1 MKWISTH
8 GTDTSDIYVSPPWEL
23 IRRVVGFGTD
33 RVTIIKHGVKVHQ
46 IEAQDGLQK
55 AMDWCSR
62 PTTPETD
69 LEHVRMKSPAFFGE
83 P

>member
-1 MKWISTH
+1 MSLRILHTADNHIGLSFNQ
-8 GTDTSDIYVSPPWEL
+8 YPEAVRERL
-23 IRRVVGFGTD
+23 IEERFASLGRMVDAVF
-33 RVTIIKHGVKVHQ
+33 
-46 IEAQDGLQK
+46 EAQDGLQK

-69 LEHVRMKSPAFFGE
+69 LEHVRMKSPVFFGE